1 MKPTK
6 QTEVAPVEAP
16 DHLPEAVAAVWREIV
31 ESNDLAGK
39 VDRSALETFATLMA
53 RLREARKRVEDE
65 GMVVTD
71 PRGRVIPHPALAVE
85 RATAEQIRAW
95 GDRFA
100 PLVKPARKRGY
111 MADATAASIA
121 DAKHLQGTRFAGP
134 VAAVKTL
141 AWMIDEAQR
150 NSMEAL
156 QKAMTTTVPNYLK
169 ACAELQITPASL
181 PMAAAGAV
189 PAEPSGEGKKP
200 EGSNVSDLQARA
212 AERRAGQRTG

>member
-1 MKPTK
+1 MKPRS
-6 QTEVAPVEAP
+6 QTDAAETIEAP
-16 DHLPEAVAAVWREIV
+16 DHLPEAVAIVWREIV
-31 ESNDLAGK
+31 ASNDLAGK

-53 RLREARKRVEDE
+53 RLREARKRVEEE

-100 PLVKPARKRGY
+100 PLVKPVRKRGY
-111 MADATAASIA
+111 MADATALTLAE
-121 DAKHLQGTRFAGP
+121 AKHLQGPRFAGP
-134 VAAVKTL
+134 VAALKTL

-150 NSMEAL
+150 DSMEAL

-169 ACAELQITPASL
+169 ACNELQIIPASL
-181 PMAAAGAV
+181 PAAAVG
-189 PAEPSGEGKKP
+189 PDQSGEPAKP

>member
-1 MKPTK
+1 MKPPQK
-6 QTEVAPVEAP
+6 PSP
-16 DHLPEAVAAVWREIV
+16 DALIEPPAHLPEPVADVWREIV
-31 ESNDLAGK
+31 ESNDLVGN
-39 VDRSALETFATLMA
+39 VDRSALETFCTLMA
-53 RLREARKRVEDE
+53 RLREARRRVEDE

-111 MADATAASIA
+111 MADATATTIA
-121 DAKHLQGTRFAGP
+121 AAKHLQGPRFAGP

-150 NSMEAL
+150 DSMEAL

-169 ACAELQITPASL
+169 ACTELQITPASL
-181 PMAAAGAV
+181 PSAALASV
-189 PAEPSGEGKKP
+189 PEPVDGEKKP
-200 EGSNVSDLQARA
+200 EGANVSDLQARA
-212 AERRAGQRTG
+212 AERRAAQRTG

>member
-1 MKPTK
+1 VKPT
-6 QTEVAPVEAP
+6 QPNPAEHVEAP
-16 DHLPEAVAAVWREIV
+16 DHLPEAVATVWREIV
-31 ESNDLAGK
+31 ASNDLAGR
-39 VDRSALETFATLMA
+39 VDRAALETFSTLVA
-53 RLREARKRVEDE
+53 RLREARQRVEDE

-111 MADATAASIA
+111 MADATALTLAE
-121 DAKHLQGTRFAGP
+121 AKHLQGPRFAGP

-150 NSMEAL
+150 DSMEAM

-181 PMAAAGAV
+181 PAAAAAPVAGA
-189 PAEPSGEGKKP
+189 ASEPTKP

-212 AERRAGQRTG
+212 AARRAGERTG